1 MLGKSSTVDDHAMS
15 ACFALSPR
23 FRCAPLLFLFPFV
36 SVLTANAA
44 AAGAPTAVPAPKL
57 VLVLVVDGLPAE
69 QLQRYRAQ
77 FGPGGFRR
85 LLDQGASYSNAHQAH
100 GVTVT
105 AVGHAAVLSGAYPY
119 QHGVIG
125 NNWIDP
131 LTGKSVYCTED
142 SKYSYI
148 GEDTKPA
155 DGTSPMR
162 LRVDT
167 LGDQL
172 RYATGNRAK
181 VVAVSGKDRG
191 AILLGGKS
199 GTAYMFMDK
208 SGNFASSTYYMQA
221 HPQWVQRY
229 QAGKPQD
236 AYYGKTWRPLLAD
249 SAYVADAADALYPA
263 TTASPNQFPFSVYSD
278 NGNPDA
284 DYYNRLKAS
293 PFLDALTLDFARAA
307 VDGEQLGNNP
317 AGVPDLLGVSLSA
330 HDYVNHAYGPE
341 SKMSH
346 DHLQRLDRMLA
357 DFLSYLDRKVGA
369 DRLLV
374 VLTADH
380 GFPNTPEFANMAHLD
395 AGRVDHVKLVDALN
409 GALSRRYGIARLVIA
424 QSMPNLHLDGA
435 AIDKA
440 GLARSEVEATAARW
454 LSNQE
459 GIAQVFTR
467 SQFDSGATGDTRM
480 GVLMRR
486 GWHRQLSGDLV
497 VVTKPYWYF
506 STSGSGTSHGS
517 PYAYDTNVPL
527 VLTGRPWIKPGS
539 YGQYAEVVDIAP
551 TLATLLR
558 LRPPA
563 ASEGRVLTELLNGPH

>member
-1 MLGKSSTVDDHAMS
+1 MS
-15 ACFALSPR
+15 AFPAAPPR
-23 FRCAPLLFLFPFV
+23 LRAGLIVFLFGVLTVHSACATTPAPAPLM
-36 SVLTANAA
+36 AA
-44 AAGAPTAVPAPKL
+44 SAPAPKL

-77 FGPGGFRR
+77 FGAGGFRR
-85 LLDQGASYSNAHQAH
+85 LLDGGASFSNAHQAH

-105 AVGHAAVLSGAYPY
+105 AVGHAAILSGAYPY

-131 LTGKSVYCTED
+131 VSKTSVYCTED
-142 SKYSYI
+142 SAHTYL
-148 GEDTKPA
+148 GEDTKPG

-172 RYATGNRAK
+172 RYATGQRAK
-181 VVAVSGKDRG
+181 VIAVSGKDRG

-199 GTAYMFMDK
+199 GTAYMYMDK

-229 QAGKPQD
+229 QAAKPQD
-236 AYYGKTWRPLLAD
+236 AYYGKSWRPLLAD
-249 SAYVADAADALYPA
+249 SAYAGDAADDLYPA
-263 TTASPNQFPFSVYSD
+263 TTSSPNRFPFRYYSD
-278 NGNPDA
+278 NGAPDG
-284 DYYNRLKAS
+284 DYYNRLKTS

-307 VDGEQLGNNP
+307 VDGENLGNNP

-346 DHLQRLDRMLA
+346 DHLQRLDRLLA

-369 DRLLV
+369 DRVLV

-380 GFPNTPEFANMAHLD
+380 GFPNTPEFARSVHGD
-395 AGRVDHVKLVDALN
+395 AGRVDNLKLVDGLN
-409 GALSRRYGIARLVIA
+409 AAMAERFGIAKLVVA
-424 QSMPNLHLDGA
+424 QSVPNLPLDYA
-435 AIDKA
+435 AIDRAK
-440 GLARSEVEATAARW
+440 LQRSEVESTAARW
-454 LSNQE
+454 LMAQT
-459 GIAQVFTR
+459 GIAQVYTR
-467 SQFDSGATGDTRM
+467 SQFEAGAVADTRM
-480 GVLMRR
+480 GLLMRR
-486 GWHRQLSGDLV
+486 AWHRELSGDLV
-497 VVTKPYWYF
+497 LVTRPYWYF
-506 STSGSGTSHGS
+506 SSSASGTSHGS

-527 VLTGRPWIKPGS
+527 VLAGRPWIKAGS

-551 TLATLLR
+551 TLAAILR

-563 ASEGRVLTELLNGPH
+563 AAEGRVLTELLKTP